1 MVDMQQQ
8 DITISRFL
16 LDVIPIA
23 ASSISESD
31 MISNFTKAVSS
42 SFGIES
48 VKLGDLKSV
57 PDSNALYGY
66 INNTKKTYIDN
77 QLSEYS
83 AFPELINFKN
93 NGFRS
98 CAVMPLI
105 ADGKVVSVLEMLSK
119 TESKFGDDLIKN
131 ITLGASFIGFV
142 LMYKGEV
149 GRSIKL
155 ATYFDAA
162 FNSQNPQLIISESGS
177 IIKSNK
183 AAVKQ
188 FEMAVPEKRDST
200 ELLGLSFQ
208 RLVDLSRG
216 ASMTLV
222 PKGGGA
228 RVFQVVVN
236 KINDRLVHLAAN
248 DITDAFIYTTING
261 MIQRNNSICVVITD
275 SDFRISNVS
284 SNAEYVFGYP
294 KSVLANGSFTDMLSK
309 AERNP
314 LDDSFSKSL
323 AKESDIASGSLTFEL
338 SNIGKSYMHYTA
350 KRFFDGYLFL
360 LMRADAE
367 KYIENM
373 RNDLKAFME
382 SSSDIVLGID
392 NLGYIRDCN
401 LPAET
406 VLGFKKEDML
416 GKDIKSLYKDQGALD
431 KDINYARNVGRVDNI
446 MVDII
451 GKNDEIIPAIHFIRP
466 LHSVSQENEVEY
478 LIILKELKSKRA
490 LEEQRNDNR
499 DLSRQLDSMK
509 KEGNLKS
516 QFIYNISHELKSP
529 LTSIKGYSKLLYDGE
544 FGPLNDEQKE
554 YIKTTLD
561 EADRLMLIIQQVLD
575 AAKLEAEK
583 IKLDLRDVDLKTL
596 GNNASIKALEESA
609 RNKGLYFKWEVAWNA
624 PEKIIAD
631 PNRLIQVFVN
641 LIGNAIKFTSAGGIT
656 VKIEPRTKGTILCS
670 VIDTG
675 IGMKDED
682 RNKLKR
688 RGKFYEIKKDSA
700 NNLVQQPGAGT
711 GLGLAITK
719 DLVKLHGGKLDITS
733 APGKGSTFFFVLPI
747 NPRKRRDRSPE
758 SQGNSWQTPQNH

>member
-1 MVDMQQQ
+1 MVDVQQQ

-31 MISNFTKAVSS
+31 MVSNFTKAVST

-48 VKLGDLKSV
+48 VKLNDPKTI
-57 PDSNALYGY
+57 PESNALYGY

-83 AFPELINFKN
+83 AFPELISFKN
-93 NGFRS
+93 SGFKS

-119 TESKFGDDLIKN
+119 AEGKFGDELLRS

-149 GRSIKL
+149 GRSVRL

-162 FNSQNPQLIISESGS
+162 FNSQNPQLIISEEGS

-183 AAVKQ
+183 AAIKQ
-188 FEMAVPEKRDST
+188 FEMAVPEKRSSA
-200 ELLGLSFQ
+200 ELLGLDFQ
-208 RLVDLSRG
+208 KLVGLSGG
-216 ASMTLV
+216 ASTTVAL
-222 PKGGGA
+222 KGGAG
-228 RVFQVVVN
+228 RVFQVVAN

-248 DITDAFIYTTING
+248 DITEAFIYTTINS
-261 MIQRNNSICVVITD
+261 MIQKNNSICVVVTD
-275 SDFRISNVS
+275 SDFKVLNVS
-284 SNAEYVFGYP
+284 SNAENVFGYP
-294 KSVLANGSFTDMLSK
+294 KSVLASGSFTDMLSK

-314 LDDSFSKSL
+314 FDDSFKKTL
-323 AKESDIASGSLTFEL
+323 AKEADTASGPVTFEL
-338 SNIGKSYMHYTA
+338 SNTGKSYMRYTA

-360 LMRADAE
+360 LVRADAE
-367 KYIENM
+367 KYIENTQ
-373 RNDLKAFME
+373 NDLKAFME

-416 GKDIKSLYKDQGALD
+416 GKDIKSLYKDQSALD
-431 KDINYARNVGRVDNI
+431 KDINYARNVGKVDNI

-451 GKNDEIIPAIHFIRP
+451 GKNDEVIPAIHFIRP
-466 LHSVSQENEVEY
+466 LHSVSQESEVEY
-478 LIILKELKSKRA
+478 LIILKELKTKRA
-490 LEEQRNDNR
+490 IEDQERENR
-499 DLSRQLDSMK
+499 ELNRRLDSLL

-544 FGPLNDEQKE
+544 FGPLNDEQRE

-583 IKLDLRDVDLKTL
+583 IKLDLKDVDLKTM

-609 RNKGLYFKWEVAWNA
+609 RNKGLYFRWEVAWNA
-624 PEKIIAD
+624 PDKIIAD

-641 LIGNAIKFTSAGGIT
+641 LIGNAVKFTSIGGIT
-656 VKIEPRTKGTILCS
+656 VKIEPRTKRTILCS

-675 IGMKDED
+675 IGIKDED
-682 RNKLKR
+682 RKKLMH

-719 DLVKLHGGKLDITS
+719 DLVKLHGGKMGVTS
-733 APGKGSTFFFVLPI
+733 TPGKGSTFFFILPI
-747 NPRKRRDRSPE
+747 NPRRKRDKSAD
-758 SQGNSWQTPQNH
+758 SQPNS